1 MVRKPKQQYI
11 GWVYCLPYTLAF
23 LFGTIIPML
32 YSVYLSL
39 FTTRMVGGT
48 QFVGFENY
56 LTAFKDVQ
64 LWNGFTKVSVYFI
77 IQVPFMLICA
87 TILALMLDS
96 QRIKHVALPRILL
109 FLRMRCPAWSPPS
122 CGVTF
127 TATDT
132 ADWSVLPR
140 HRITSAG
147 PVLRET
153 HPVRH
158 REHHHL
164 GVCGLQHAH
173 HLLIIEGASRRT
185 V

>member
-1 MVRKPKQQYI
+1 MERFHQSQRVFHNPSAVHADLCDDSRI
-11 GWVYCLPYTLAF
+11 D
-23 LFGTIIPML
+23 
-32 YSVYLSL
+32 
-39 FTTRMVGGT
+39 
-48 QFVGFENY
+48 VGF
-56 LTAFKDVQ
+56 TAYQ
-64 LWNGFTKVSVYFI
+64 
-77 IQVPFMLICA
+77 A
-87 TILALMLDS
+87 
-96 QRIKHVALPRILL
+96 
-109 FLRMRCPAWSPPS
+109 
-122 CGVTF
+122 CGV
-127 TATDT
+127 AADSPVPPVCGARRGRRPHVGLHLRRQIR